1 MREIIFALFVPLLVT
16 AAAAAQ
22 TKNAGALVQQTG
34 WEEFAPEGADFSIL
48 FPTKP
53 VEAITE
59 KTNYTLHSFTSVAGR
74 GTYVASYTDYKQ
86 IKLEPA
92 AFLIAN
98 RDRFIK
104 SMQAT
109 LVSNREIT
117 LNGYA
122 GIEFTGVNSAA
133 NIRSQVFLV
142 GNRLFQT
149 ATMILKDVDQT
160 TYVNRFFDSFK
171 FSHKEAPKA
180 QEPQEAQKA
189 QEVLTR
195 LEY

>member
-1 MREIIFALFVPLLVT
+1 MRKITIALLVSLLVT
-16 AAAAAQ
+16 TVAAAQ
-22 TKNAGALVQQTG
+22 TKNTGALVEQTG
-34 WEEFAPEGADFSIL
+34 WEEFAPEGAGFSIL
-48 FPTKP
+48 LPTKP

-98 RDRFIK
+98 RDRFNK

-117 LNGYA
+117 LNGHT
-122 GIEFTGVNSAA
+122 GIEFTSVNSAA
-133 NIRSQVFLV
+133 NIRSQLFLV
-142 GNRLFQT
+142 ENRLFQT
-149 ATMILKDVDQT
+149 VTMIFKDVDQT

-171 FSHKEAPKA
+171 
-180 QEPQEAQKA
+180 
-189 QEVLTR
+189 LTK
-195 LEY
+195 

>member
-1 MREIIFALFVPLLVT
+1 MRKIFLALLVSLLVI
-16 AAAAAQ
+16 AEAAAQ
-22 TKNAGALVQQTG
+22 TPKPTPQTNQTG
-34 WEEFAPEGADFSIL
+34 WEEFTSEVGGFSIL

-53 VEAITE
+53 IEATTA

-92 AFLIAN
+92 AFLLAN
-98 RDRFIK
+98 RDRFNK

-117 LNGYA
+117 LNGHT
-122 GIEFTGVNSAA
+122 GIEFTSVNSAA
-133 NIRSQVFLV
+133 NIRSQLFLV

-149 ATMILKDVDQT
+149 VTMILKDVDQT

-171 FSHKEAPKA
+171 LTTA
-180 QEPQEAQKA
+180 Q
-189 QEVLTR
+189 
-195 LEY
+195 

>member
-1 MREIIFALFVPLLVT
+1 MRKFILPLLVLLLVIT
-16 AAAAAQ
+16 EAAAQ
-22 TKNAGALVQQTG
+22 KEQTG
-34 WEEFAPEGADFSIL
+34 WEEFAPEGGGFSIL

-92 AFLIAN
+92 AFLLAN

-117 LNGYA
+117 LNGHT
-122 GIEFTGVNSAA
+122 GIEFTSVNSAA
-133 NIRSQVFLV
+133 NIRSQLSSWEIECFRPSL
-142 GNRLFQT
+142 
-149 ATMILKDVDQT
+149 
-160 TYVNRFFDSFK
+160 
-171 FSHKEAPKA
+171 
-180 QEPQEAQKA
+180 
-189 QEVLTR
+189 
-195 LEY
+195 